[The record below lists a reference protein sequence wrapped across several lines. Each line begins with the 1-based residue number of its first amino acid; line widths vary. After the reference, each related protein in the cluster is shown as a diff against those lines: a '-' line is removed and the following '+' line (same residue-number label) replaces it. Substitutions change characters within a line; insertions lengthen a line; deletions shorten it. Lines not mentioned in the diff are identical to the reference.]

1 MDWEHQVQG
10 FVYADEQPLTPTA
23 TPSSATAPSFGLFET
38 PKTEPSIFDPPGMWS
53 STTPHNST
61 PQHRTPQYLV
71 VSTPSQRPTSSSSQV
86 KTRSGSGAIDA
97 ELASHVHHLSPNPSL
112 SLPPVDSSRQLTSSP
127 IPSPTNGNGGD
138 STIKSVYS
146 DAKYERQRQHKQSNK
161 PAMSMQTP
169 PPTATS
175 AAKRKAKQEQVVN
188 LVKASAAGSK
198 TMASSFKQVRS
209 GKVNRMSFGDGQKPF
224 HNLQFSPDV
233 FDSHPLSGPATAPAY
248 PQHRLFW
255 DPNANMTTMDLGLD
269 SNTSTIG
276 THPHQQGSGLDWA
289 NSPVQI
295 QKDQAGLSSTTMF
308 HFEANARGGLEHKQT
323 SNFDETTFSI
333 PPQPARSFS
342 NAASRPHEIAAVA
355 IPLSGA
361 VDPNVLT
368 SFAGDPSHTN
378 MAPPASKVPKKSIS
392 VREGSRIP
400 YQHQQQESRRE
411 KELERARK
419 SRKQKV
425 DSLQRSLN
433 TGSLE
438 SAELLNKGPSV
449 KRRARNTTFESSG
462 NRFRKH
468 TQSLPEHYND
478 AINDENVAPAVRR
491 RTAMNHRSDST
502 LGMRSR
508 NAGKRKRTAV
518 TLTIDSSGRAQTE
531 IQSIAENSESGSD
544 ADVARGLDSISD
556 DESDS
561 SLDSD
566 VGHIPSRNTSFTFP
580 QKGLTRQRKE
590 RLINGNLSQLELSSV
605 ASSNSCCTSEAITSG
620 YKLDRRS
627 PSTKRQPQT
636 VRQHHLPY
644 DEGPQSQGN
653 QSLPLESESEAET
666 VVDQD
671 HQKGNAQHALRK
683 LMKDRIRGQASDLNT
698 LQHRYI
704 PTAGRTASLPLSHHC
719 TELAPNNKY
728 LVNAN
733 GTYINVSPTT
743 VTDPDIATPNSDQD
757 SQMSEGTRC
766 VCKLTENEDRMMIQC
781 DSCAK
786 WLHIKCV
793 GLHHERLPPVYV
805 CIYCTGQTPNVR
817 GGRVREPVR
826 PPAVSS
832 PLAHKSYRFR

>member
-38 PKTEPSIFDPPGMWS
+38 PKTEPNIFDPPGLWS
-53 STTPHNST
+53 STTPQNST
-61 PQHRTPQYLV
+61 PQHRIPQYLA

-86 KTRSGSGAIDA
+86 KTYSGSGAIDA

-112 SLPPVDSSRQLTSSP
+112 SLPPVESSRQLTSSP
-127 IPSPTNGNGGD
+127 IPSPTNGSGGD
-138 STIKSVYS
+138 STIKSVHS
-146 DAKYERQRQHKQSNK
+146 EAKYERQRQHKQSDK
-161 PAMSMQTP
+161 SAISMQTP

-198 TMASSFKQVRS
+198 TVASSFKQMRS
-209 GKVNRMSFGDGQKPF
+209 GKINRMPFGDGQKPF

-255 DPNANMTTMDLGLD
+255 DPNANMATMDLGLD
-269 SNTSTIG
+269 PNTSTIG

-289 NSPVQI
+289 HSAVQM

-308 HFEANARGGLEHKQT
+308 HFEANARGGLEHSQT
-323 SNFDETTFSI
+323 SNFNETTFSI

-342 NAASRPHEIAAVA
+342 IAASRPQEIAAA
-355 IPLSGA
+355 TIPLSGA

-368 SFAGDPSHTN
+368 SFAGDPSHTD
-378 MAPPASKVPKKSIS
+378 MAPPTSKVPKKSIS
-392 VREGSRIP
+392 VGEGSRIP

-425 DSLQRSLN
+425 DRLQRSLN
-433 TGSLE
+433 ASNLE
-438 SAELLNKGPSV
+438 SAESLNKRPSV
-449 KRRARNTTFESSG
+449 KRKATDTTFEDSG

-478 AINDENVAPAVRR
+478 AINDEIVAPAVRR
-491 RTAMNHRSDST
+491 RSAMDHRSDST
-502 LGMRSR
+502 LGMKSR
-508 NAGKRKRTAV
+508 NAGKKKRTAV

-531 IQSIAENSESGSD
+531 IQSIAENSGSESD
-544 ADVARGLDSISD
+544 ADVVRGLDNISE

-580 QKGLTRQRKE
+580 QEGCTRRRKE
-590 RLINGNLSQLELSSV
+590 RLIDENLPQLELSS
-605 ASSNSCCTSEAITSG
+605 AASNSCCTSETNVSR
-620 YKLDRRS
+620 YNPDWRL
-627 PSTKRQPQT
+627 PSTKRQPQRL
-636 VRQHHLPY
+636 RQHHLPY
-644 DEGPQSQGN
+644 DEEPQSHGN

-666 VVDQD
+666 VVDQG
-671 HQKGNAQHALRK
+671 HEKGNAQHALRK
-683 LMKDRIRGQASDLNT
+683 LMKDRIRGQGSLSNT

-704 PTAGRTASLPLSHHC
+704 PAAGRTASLPLSHHC
-719 TELAPNNKY
+719 TELAPNSKY

-766 VCKLTENEDRMMIQC
+766 VCKLTDDEDRMMIQ
-781 DSCAK
+781 
-786 WLHIKCV
+786 
-793 GLHHERLPPVYV
+793 
-805 CIYCTGQTPNVR
+805 
-817 GGRVREPVR
+817 
-826 PPAVSS
+826 
-832 PLAHKSYRFR
+832 